1 MEPSITF
8 SIPVWQTAN
17 KQQHYNVTIAAGG
30 EYVVVSPPQYIDLS
44 GSNANYETPDEDV
57 PSFNEVTKKF
67 ITALIEKDKQAS
79 WFSTKLK
86 EASVLRKLTHVW
98 ETARLDTAGHESG
111 WYLLNWKPTSLKIKT
126 DGFILVWSVVRIEA
140 TTPQISPRFLHLSEP
155 PSPAPEKE
163 SSPSNTIRQITLQA
177 GAATS
182 TSDELMQVYDIP
194 FSNENTAAV
203 FEEQIRDKQVVQE
216 ARLRLA
222 LAKLKAERLEH
233 KYSKKY
239 GEYLEDE
246 GDEDEDEDEEGEE
259 EM

>member
-1 MEPSITF
+1 MEPPISF
-8 SIPVWQTAN
+8 SIPVWQ
-17 KQQHYNVTIAAGG
+17 KQYYTIKIAAGS
-30 EYVVVSPPQYIDLS
+30 EYSVASPPQYIDLS
-44 GSNANYETPDEDV
+44 GTNVNYETPDEDV

-86 EASVLRKLTHVW
+86 EASVLRKLIHVW
-98 ETARLDTAGHESG
+98 ETAHLDTYSHESG

-126 DGFILVWSVVRIEA
+126 DGFILVWSIVRIEA

-177 GAATS
+177 GAGAGNS
-182 TSDELMQVYDIP
+182 SSDELQQVYDIP

-222 LAKLKAERLEH
+222 LAKLKAERLEQ

-239 GEYLEDE
+239 GEYLEDDE
-246 GDEDEDEDEEGEE
+246 DEDEDEDEEGEGE
-259 EM
+259 L